1 VYSQK
6 IGKSLLALRSKDF
19 FYGRR
24 LKNLS
29 PTQEHKKEQ
38 VARYVDLLKKSQGIV
53 LAEYGGMAM
62 PAMNSL
68 RAKVRDAQGNVH
80 VVKNTLAERALKEAG
95 LPALSDQMVG
105 TTIMAFGT
113 TDIVAVAKA
122 IVDSGKESPFV
133 KVKGGLLGSKV
144 LSAADVKMLATLP
157 PLPVVRGQ
165 LAGVLKASAGKL
177 VGVISAPARNVVG
190 VLTAYS
196 EKQEAAA

>member
-1 VYSQK
+1 
-6 IGKSLLALRSKDF
+6 
-19 FYGRR
+19 
-24 LKNLS
+24 LS